1 METALIEDLPPR
13 ADLKNIRIGDEL
25 GAGGQGKVF
34 NVHDPLI
41 DGKPT
46 ALKLY
51 SQKALENLNAATL
64 ANFVSFGRQLPRPD
78 MNWLYDNYAWPASVV
93 VKGDQTCG
101 FLMLKASPDY
111 SFDFLTQAKGPRPR
125 LSHVAYL
132 LNDDDYTW
140 DMGLWVT
147 DLDRLIILKT
157 VATSLRRLHGM
168 DIAFGDLSP
177 KNVLFRL
184 HPDPR
189 SFFIDCDA
197 VRLKDETALEQ
208 VETVDWKAPDD
219 EPMATR
225 ATDSYKFGLL
235 AIRLFAR
242 DQTTRDT
249 SAIARLSPKLGEL
262 ARNSLNANPDRRP
275 TPGQWVDVIQRIP
288 RQSVPNPA
296 PPPPG
301 TTANGS
307 VSGGPVP
314 SGGPQPS
321 PSPLGPPSP
330 LRKPAALLALGAGLV
345 ALILIFLF
353 VILPALTGSSPPV
366 RAATD
371 PVAKQEAMTINT
383 LLDQNAASQ
392 VKLEYAMN
400 HIFACSDVAGN
411 DSQVNMVVG
420 QGTSELSEASGLP
433 VAALANGASMKS
445 YLVEVLRISLHAD
458 EDYLTWANGVMAHG
472 CNAQNLW
479 APAYANGYAQT
490 QHVVAAKLNFL
501 PLWNNVA
508 GMYGF
513 PIRSQSDI

>member
-1 METALIEDLPPR
+1 METALMDLPPPR
-13 ADLKNIRIGDEL
+13 VDLKDIDTGKKL
-25 GAGGQGKVF
+25 GSGGQGTVF
-34 NVHDPLI
+34 DVNGVLI
-41 DGKPT
+41 GGEPA

-51 SQKALENLNAATL
+51 SSEALSNLNAATL
-64 ANFVSFGRQLPRPD
+64 EKFINFGRQLPALD
-78 MNWLYDNYAWPASVV
+78 MEWLYGNYAWPVSVV
-93 VKGDQTCG
+93 TMGDNPRG
-101 FLMLKASPDY
+101 LLMRKAPPNY
-111 SFDFLTQAKGPRPR
+111 SFAFRTHSRSALPR
-125 LSHVAYL
+125 LSEVAFL
-132 LNDDDYTW
+132 LNSDDYLW
-140 DMGLWVT
+140 SVGLWVT
-147 DLDRLIILKT
+147 DRDRLIILET
-157 VATSLRRLHGM
+157 VATSLSRLHNFG
-168 DIAFGDLSP
+168 IAFGDLSP
-177 KNVLFRL
+177 KNVLFRQQ
-184 HPDPR
+184 PDPS

-197 VRLKDETALEQ
+197 VRLDKETALEQ
-208 VETVDWKAPDD
+208 LETTGWEVPGS
-219 EPMATR
+219 EQRATR

-235 AIRLFAR
+235 AVRLFAR

-249 SAIARLSPKLGEL
+249 SAIAKISPKLGEL
-262 ARNSLNANPDRRP
+262 ARNSLNADANRRP
-275 TPGQWVDVIQRIP
+275 TPGQWVDAIQRVP
-288 RQSVPNPA
+288 RQSVPDPA
-296 PPPPG
+296 PPPPPD
-301 TTANGS
+301 TTTHGPRPSNG
-307 VSGGPVP
+307 PD
-314 SGGPQPS
+314 
-321 PSPLGPPSP
+321 PPP
-330 LRKPAALLALGAGLV
+330 PPPPGRPRKPAALLALSGGLV

-433 VAALANGASMKS
+433 VAALVNGASMKS

-458 EDYLTWANGVMAHG
+458 EDYRTWANGVMAHG